1 MIREPFVRK
10 KKVYK
15 KNPEPFEWEHGTY
28 MGGSAL
34 RIFPANVF
42 EFWAGLAARQK

>member
-15 KNPEPFEWEHGTY
+15 KNPDPFEWEHGSY
-28 MGGSAL
+28 M
-34 RIFPANVF
+34 
-42 EFWAGLAARQK
+42 AGEVLDLSLIHI